1 MPLASASHS
10 QALPLL
16 PPFLKAQTSETHKMK
31 ETTKILVLTT
41 VLIVITVVIP
51 VGLYYNYSRVRDIVT
66 NGRDSV
72 LVVNGQKAT
81 LNRGY
86 TLYEAGIDRRPVL
99 LRTRVQLT
107 PGNTYQIIYS
117 PAKLADY
124 YALGRKE
131 AFYGYV
137 FGSKSIGAWRIFR
150 LEFGDFL
157 IMGALG
163 FECLFI
169 ACVFASVIDYRREKR
184 KRDIELSNAYYSKG
198 DPAGF

>member
-1 MPLASASHS
+1 M
-10 QALPLL
+10 Q
-16 PPFLKAQTSETHKMK
+16 
-31 ETTKILVLTT
+31 ETTKILVLMTI
-41 VLIVITVVIP
+41 LIIITVVIP
-51 VGLYYNYSRVRDIVT
+51 FGLYYNYSRVHDMVT

-72 LVVNGQKAT
+72 LVVNVQKAT
-81 LNRGY
+81 LSRGY
-86 TLYEAGIDRRPVL
+86 NLYEAGIDRRPVL

-124 YALGRKE
+124 YALGRKG

-137 FGSKSIGAWRIFR
+137 LGSKSIGAWQIFR
-150 LEFGDFL
+150 KEFGDFL

-169 ACVFASVIDYRREKR
+169 ACVLVSVRDYRKEKR
-184 KRDIELSNAYYSKG
+184 KREIALSSDYSSKG